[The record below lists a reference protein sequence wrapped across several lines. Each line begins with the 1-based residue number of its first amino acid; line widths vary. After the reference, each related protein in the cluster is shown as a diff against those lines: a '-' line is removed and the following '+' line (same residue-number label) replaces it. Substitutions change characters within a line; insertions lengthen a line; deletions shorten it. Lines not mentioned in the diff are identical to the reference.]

1 MYENIFFIPARSG
14 SKGVID
20 KNIQMIGSRN
30 LINWAVEFACVND
43 CLRGVRNQGVY
54 LSTDSQEYLNSVTN
68 KKCKNLGLRPKSL
81 SGDSAL
87 TRDLIKDF
95 LKSYQAKFNKLP
107 HILTLL
113 QPTSPLRTAELLQ
126 KCIDQCVQ
134 HKATV
139 TTIKEFAEPHPHKL
153 LTKDE
158 DNNIKSFITNS
169 DLGTPRQ
176 SLPKVYNF
184 TGAIYCYWVENMMIE
199 NANDHMVGVE
209 QEKFVN
215 IDTYENLEY
224 ARYLHSI
231 GVLSNV

>member
-20 KNIQMIGSRN
+20 KNVQMIGSRS
-30 LINWAVEFACVND
+30 LINWAVEFACDNE
-43 CLRGVRNQGVY
+43 CLRGVRSQGVY
-54 LSTDSQEYLNSVTN
+54 LSTDSQSYLGSVIN

-87 TRDLIKDF
+87 TRDVIKDF
-95 LKSYQAKFNKLP
+95 LRSYEENFNKLP
-107 HILTLL
+107 HVLTLL
-113 QPTSPLRTAELLQ
+113 QPTSPFRTTELLQ

-139 TTIKEFAEPHPHKL
+139 TTIKEFAEPHPYKL

-158 DNNIKSFITNS
+158 DNNIKPFITNS

-184 TGAIYCYWVENMMIE
+184 TGAIYCYWVENIISE
-199 NANDHMVGVE
+199 KANDHMVGVE

-215 IDTYENLEY
+215 IDTYDDLDY
-224 ARYLHSI
+224 ARYLYNT
-231 GVLSNV
+231 GKFNNV